1 MYKKRIL
8 IVEDDEIIANLEREI
23 LEANGFDVDIAGDG
37 VEGLE
42 RIRSGGY
49 DAIISDFSM
58 PRMRGDE
65 FYQEVKKLGKDLEKQ
80 IIYVSAAINDFIKST
95 GNRFLKKPFTL
106 EQLVETIKDFKK
118 LNREKHT

>member
-8 IVEDDEIIANLEREI
+8 IVEDDEIMANLEMEI
-23 LEANGFDVDIAGDG
+23 LEANGFDVDIAGDA
-37 VEGLE
+37 VDGLQ
-42 RIRSGGY
+42 RIRSDGY

-65 FYQEVKKLGKDLEKQ
+65 FYQEVKRLGKDLEKR
-80 IIYVSAAINDFIKST
+80 IIFISAAINYFIKST

-106 EQLVETIKDFKK
+106 EQLVKTIEDFMK
-118 LNREKHT
+118 LSREEVT